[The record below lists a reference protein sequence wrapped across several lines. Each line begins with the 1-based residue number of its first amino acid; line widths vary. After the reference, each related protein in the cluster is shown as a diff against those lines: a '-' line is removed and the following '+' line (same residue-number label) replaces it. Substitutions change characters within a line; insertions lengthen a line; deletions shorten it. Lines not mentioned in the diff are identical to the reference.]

1 VKTWGFPQ
9 KNRPVSTSAIIADQP
24 FGNNEPTPSIEAD
37 FDRFFPQDL
46 RHSRCAIESL
56 ETYTEVVLSAPA
68 FIVHSSM
75 AIATTSLPN
84 TRRATPRACV
94 SRRDRLVWILRLL
107 VGVLI
112 LKVTA
117 GIVWEYRNY
126 LPADFDSLFLSGREA
141 YFWEGYHW
149 AFYTHILAGPP
160 TLLFGMLLLNQRFL
174 RRFPQWHRML
184 GRVQVICVLLLLT
197 PSGLWMAWYAD
208 AGPIAGVGFAA
219 LAVATATCI
228 ILGWRTAVG
237 RRFVEHRR
245 WMLRCYI
252 LLCSAVVLRLL
263 GGMALLAGST
273 ADWPYQLAAWVSWLV
288 PLGIYEATRWLKRRS
303 PGRSDLFDRLPTIN
317 GDQRRTL
324 FG

>member
-1 VKTWGFPQ
+1 VQ
-9 KNRPVSTSAIIADQP
+9 
-24 FGNNEPTPSIEAD
+24 
-37 FDRFFPQDL
+37 
-46 RHSRCAIESL
+46 
-56 ETYTEVVLSAPA
+56 
-68 FIVHSSM
+68 
-75 AIATTSLPN
+75 
-84 TRRATPRACV
+84 
-94 SRRDRLVWILRLL
+94 ILRLL
-107 VGVLI
+107 TGVVI

-117 GIVWEYRNY
+117 GIVWEYRFY
-126 LPADFDSLFLSGREA
+126 LPADFDSLFLSGRQV

-174 RRFPQWHRML
+174 QRCPRWHRLL
-184 GRVQVICVLLLLT
+184 GRLQVICVLLLLT

-208 AGPIAGVGFAA
+208 AGPIAGVGFAS

-228 ILGWRTAVG
+228 ILGWRSAVR
-237 RRFVEHRR
+237 RRFIEHRR

-288 PLGIYEATRWLKRRS
+288 PVAICEASLRHRRRS
-303 PGRSDLFDRLPTIN
+303 VGRSEVVDRLAASN
-317 GDQRRTL
+317 RDQRRTQV
-324 FG
+324 G